1 MVFYAVFYR
10 FAAKRIVLMKVNPL
24 IQLGNVPVQTG
35 TIAACFD
42 YLAAP
47 NEKVRAL
54 EKDGQLIR
62 LKRGLY
68 VVDERVSGKPIN
80 VRLCANHIYGPSYV
94 SLQWA
99 LRWYGLIPERVF
111 TMTSITTKRT
121 RKFENSLGRFTYYQV
136 KPIYFPIGIRSVEEN
151 GVNCLMAG
159 PEKALCDTIL
169 YDSYL
174 PSQSVKRLEQYLEE
188 DVRIDMDALGEL
200 DIRVIEACAQS
211 GGKEQILNNLI
222 KIIKKL

>member
-1 MVFYAVFYR
+1 MVFCAIFYR
-10 FAAKRIVLMKVNPL
+10 FAAKSKVLMKENPL

-47 NEKVRAL
+47 NEKIRAL

-68 VVDERVSGKPIN
+68 VVDKRVSGKSIN

-99 LRWYGLIPERVF
+99 LRWYGLIPERVARIQS
-111 TMTSITTKRT
+111 MTVKHS
-121 RKFENSLGRFTYYQV
+121 RKFENPLGIFDYTYV
-136 KPIYFPIGIRSVEEN
+136 SRDYFPIGIRQEQTQEGSFII
-151 GVNCLMAG
+151 AS
-159 PEKALCDTIL
+159 PEKALCDLVISTAGVNL
-169 YDSYL
+169 RYV
-174 PSQSVKRLEQYLEE
+174 SQAREFLEE
-188 DVRIDMDALGEL
+188 DLRFEMDAFWNL
-200 DIRVIEACAQS
+200 DKNIFIQCAKAGKKSKSIET
-211 GGKEQILNNLI
+211 IVNL
-222 KIIKKL
+222 LER